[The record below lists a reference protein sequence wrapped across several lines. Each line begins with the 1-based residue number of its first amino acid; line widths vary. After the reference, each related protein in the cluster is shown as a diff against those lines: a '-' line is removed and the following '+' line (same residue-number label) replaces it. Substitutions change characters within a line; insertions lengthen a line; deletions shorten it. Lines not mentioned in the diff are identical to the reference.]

1 MVSVFLAPLQFLFD
15 TVISLYITIVI
26 VAVIASW
33 LVQLGILNMSNPLAR
48 QLVQILDMLTEPVF
62 RRVRRYVPPVGGLDL
77 SPIIVW
83 IVLMVIKIFFDGL
96 FEYLMGYR

>member
-1 MVSVFLAPLQFLFD
+1 MLSVFLVPLQFLVD
-15 TVISLYITIVI
+15 TVIRLYITVVI
-26 VAVIASW
+26 LAVIASW
-33 LVQLGILNMSNPLAR
+33 LVQLGILNMTNPLAR
-48 QLVQILDMLTEPVF
+48 QLVQILDRLTEPVF

-83 IVLMVIKIFFDGL
+83 IALMVLMIFLDGL